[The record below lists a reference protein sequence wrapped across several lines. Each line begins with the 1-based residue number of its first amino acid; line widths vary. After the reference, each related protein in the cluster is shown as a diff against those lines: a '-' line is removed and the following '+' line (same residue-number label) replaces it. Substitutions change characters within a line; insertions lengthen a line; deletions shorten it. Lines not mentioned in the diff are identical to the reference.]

1 MDDAKTETAM
11 RYATDWYTYHAGQR
25 MTAVRFYLAI
35 IGVLL
40 LAYVQSSSRLRALAV
55 AMFAALVSFVFWVLD
70 VRNTELVNCGRAALD
85 QLESDVGLTIRA
97 DDSHRRYLSEAVQFL
112 KKGNGT
118 KIQRA
123 TTFQLWLRTLYVVT
137 FLGAI
142 VAAGAA
148 ASASYL
154 AEAPAS
160 AEAPAYA
167 VALQTRTLRTMVEG
181 QLLVAKQDTDSATL
195 AAGAK
200 MLETEVLA
208 VLRTCRLEFG
218 ADAVCDR
225 YEAWSDQVL
234 AELRPA
240 AAQAGQARETVRRF
254 GATYGKTLRS
264 ELANIE
270 RAMVTEKPIATK

>member
-1 MDDAKTETAM
+1 MDDAKIETAM

-40 LAYVQSSSRLRALAV
+40 LAYVQSNSRLRALWV
-55 AMFAALVSFVFWVLD
+55 ALFAAVVSLVFWVLD

-85 QLESDVGLTIRA
+85 QLEPEVGLTIRA
-97 DDSHRRYLSEAVQFL
+97 DDTQRRYFSDAARVL
-112 KKGNGT
+112 KKGSGT
-118 KIQRA
+118 GIQRA
-123 TTFQLWLRTLYVVT
+123 ATFQLWLRALYVIT

-142 VAAGAA
+142 
-148 ASASYL
+148 ASAAIAWHL
-154 AEAPAS
+154 PGTPAS
-160 AEAPAYA
+160 AEVMPAYA
-167 VALQTRTLRTMVEG
+167 VAVQTRTLRTMIEG
-181 QLLVAKQDTDSATL
+181 QLLATKQDIDSATI

-200 MLETEVLA
+200 MLETEILA

-218 ADAVCDR
+218 ADAACDR

-234 AELRPA
+234 AELRLA
-240 AAQAGQARETVRRF
+240 AAQAGQARETMRRF
-254 GATYGKTLRS
+254 GTTYGKTLRS

-270 RAMVTEKPIATK
+270 RDMARTEKPTPAK